1 MYISSCL
8 RQVQVV
14 AQNFVNTERHQSIKR
29 KAFEN
34 LMVDSQVISFISV
47 TEPELSSLQLLQTLA
62 LQQVSLNK
70 FDWMLESVNEKMKT
84 AILFSLANKQKS
96 KQTKTT
102 TEKMPL
108 NILGPKLFSVHRRVF
123 FLF

>member
-47 TEPELSSLQLLQTLA
+47 IEPELSSLQLLQTLA
-62 LQQVSLNK
+62 LQQVSLNE

-102 TEKMPL
+102 TE
-108 NILGPKLFSVHRRVF
+108 NASEYFRSQIIQCSQ
-123 FLF
+123 